1 MLTALLSLFLFP
13 LLLPISVVAT
23 ESPAQALWEAFLTK
37 PSASTYQPLSTAI
50 RICIVKR
57 CHDSDVAGRDNNF
70 ANLLSLLGLAEGG
83 NHYGME
89 LAFQIRPLYDNAAA
103 PSENIDRSLGLSC
116 TQDPTFFLE
125 LMRQYDVPTEI
136 LHWFVVQT
144 SIGSIDRLG
153 AKREEWRS
161 RIQSLSR
168 VKDKRLLQL
177 RDQAISFIQHEID
190 GNSALPDDPLGK

>member
-1 MLTALLSLFLFP
+1 MLRLSLLSLP
-13 LLLPISVVAT
+13 LLLPISAVAT

-37 PSASTYQPLSTAI
+37 PSANTFNPLSTAI

-57 CHDSDVAGRDNNF
+57 CHDSDAAGRDNNF
-70 ANLLSLLGLAEGG
+70 ANLLILLGLAEGG

-103 PSENIDRSLGLSC
+103 PSENIDRSLGLSS

-125 LMRQYDVPTEI
+125 LMCQYDVPTEI
-136 LHWFVVQT
+136 LHWFAVQT
-144 SIGSIDRLG
+144 SIGSIDRLANASNG
-153 AKREEWRS
+153 ES
-161 RIQSLSR
+161 RIQSLSK

-190 GNSALPDDPLGK
+190 GNSALLDDPSRK

>member
-1 MLTALLSLFLFP
+1 MARLSLFLLPF
-13 LLLPISVVAT
+13 LLLPISAVGA
-23 ESPAQALWEAFLTK
+23 ESPAQASWEAFLTK
-37 PSASTYQPLSTAI
+37 PSASTFQSLSTAI

-57 CHDSDVAGRDNNF
+57 CHDSDVAGSDNNF

-103 PSENIDRSLGLSC
+103 PSENIDRSLGLSS

-125 LMRQYDVPTEI
+125 LMHQYDVPAEI
-136 LHWFVVQT
+136 LHWLVVQT
-144 SIGSIDRLG
+144 SIGSIDRLNV
-153 AKREEWRS
+153 KREEWRS
-161 RIQSLSR
+161 RIQSLSK

-177 RDQAISFIQHEID
+177 RDTAISFIQHEID
-190 GNSALPDDPLGK
+190 SSSGLPDDPLGK

>member
-1 MLTALLSLFLFP
+1 MARLSLFLLP
-13 LLLPISVVAT
+13 LLLPISALAT
-23 ESPAQALWEAFLTK
+23 ETPAQVLWESFLSK
-37 PSASTYQPLSTAI
+37 PSAGTFNPLSTAI

-83 NHYGME
+83 NNYGME
-89 LAFQIRPLYDNAAA
+89 LAFQIRPLYDNVAA
-103 PSENIDRSLGLSC
+103 PSEDIDRSLGLSS

-125 LMRQYDVPTEI
+125 LMQQYDVPTEI

-144 SIGSIDRLG
+144 SIGSMDKLSV
-153 AKREEWRS
+153 KREEWRS
-161 RIQSLSR
+161 RIHSLSK

-177 RDQAISFIQHEID
+177 RDQAISYVHHEID
-190 GNSALPDDPLGK
+190 SNSALPDNAHEK

>member
-1 MLTALLSLFLFP
+1 LARLSLFLLP
-13 LLLPISVVAT
+13 LLIAISAFAT
-23 ESPAQALWEAFLTK
+23 QSPAQVQWEAFLTK
-37 PSASTYQPLSTAI
+37 PSTSTFNPLSAAI
-50 RICIVKR
+50 RICIVNR

-103 PSENIDRSLGLSC
+103 PSEDIDRSLGLSS

-125 LMRQYDVPTEI
+125 LMHQYDVPTEI

-144 SIGSIDRLG
+144 SISSMNRLSL
-153 AKREEWRS
+153 KREEWRS
-161 RIQSLSR
+161 RIQSLSK

-190 GNSALPDDPLGK
+190 SDSALPDDASGK

>member
-1 MLTALLSLFLFP
+1 MARLSLFL
-13 LLLPISVVAT
+13 LLFLLAISALAT
-23 ESPAQALWEAFLTK
+23 QSPAQVLWEAFLTK
-37 PSASTYQPLSTAI
+37 PSAGTFNPLSAAI
-50 RICIVKR
+50 RICIANR
-57 CHDSDVAGRDNNF
+57 CHDADVAGRDNNF

-89 LAFQIRPLYDNAAA
+89 LAFQIRPLYDNVAA
-103 PSENIDRSLGLSC
+103 PSEDIDRSLGLSS

-125 LMRQYDVPTEI
+125 LMHQYDVPTEI
-136 LHWFVVQT
+136 FHWFVVQT
-144 SIGSIDRLG
+144 SIGSIDRLSV
-153 AKREEWRS
+153 KREEWRS
-161 RIQSLSR
+161 RIQSLSK

>member
-1 MLTALLSLFLFP
+1 MARLSLFLLP
-13 LLLPISVVAT
+13 LFLLPNSALAI

-37 PSASTYQPLSTAI
+37 PSANTFQPLSTAI

-57 CHDSDVAGRDNNF
+57 CHDSDVAGSDNHF

-103 PSENIDRSLGLSC
+103 PSEDIDRSLGLSS

-125 LMRQYDVPTEI
+125 LMHQYDVPTEI
-136 LHWFVVQT
+136 LHWLVVQT

-153 AKREEWRS
+153 VKREEWRN
-161 RIQSLSR
+161 RIQSLSK

-190 GNSALPDDPLGK
+190 SNSAVPDDPPGK